1 MTEIKINNATISDD
15 EIDDMV
21 ISDELY
27 KKETL
32 KLLIEI
38 RNCLSKSHRKL
49 VEINN
54 DILYIADEG

>member
-1 MTEIKINNATISDD
+1 MKINNATISDD

-38 RNCLSKSHRKL
+38 RNCLSKSHNKL
-49 VEINN
+49 IDIYN
-54 DILYIADEG
+54 DMPLE

>member
-1 MTEIKINNATISDD
+1 MKINNATISDD
-15 EIDDMV
+15 EIDVMV

-49 VEINN
+49 VDIYN
-54 DILYIADEG
+54 DMPLE